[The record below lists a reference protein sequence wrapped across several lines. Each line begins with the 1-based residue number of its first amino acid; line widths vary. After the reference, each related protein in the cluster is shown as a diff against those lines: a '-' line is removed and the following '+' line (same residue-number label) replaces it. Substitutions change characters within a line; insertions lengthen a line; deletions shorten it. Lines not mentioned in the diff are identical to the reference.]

1 MEQWLVLQCILTFWL
16 LPEFMGHSS
25 PGELCNGDKWLCDD
39 AKCIASFWHCDGHSD
54 CMDGSDEL
62 DCACKKG
69 EFDCR
74 DHSHCVDSL
83 LVCDN
88 NPDCDDGSDE
98 VNCLENQTCLKGEW
112 KCQNKIC
119 IGQDLRCNGVD
130 DCTDNSD
137 EESCGKCNEQD
148 LRCSDGKCLSPDKMC
163 DGKAD
168 CTDGRDEPATCGY
181 VCTNNNGGCNQ
192 SCEDVPWGARCGCTE
207 GWMLKPGD
215 DRACEDVD
223 ECSLPYDPCTQ
234 LCSNTVGSFVCSC
247 VKGYLL
253 HQGTLCMAEENP
265 TLLLTAQDKNLGLLN
280 IRTGKYEILVAISGS
295 PGAVAYDL
303 SRNAFYW
310 VDDQE
315 IINVYVRGYNASK
328 LYPGADGVRS
338 LAVDWFTGQLY
349 WTNRKRKAIYA
360 GAADGSGY
368 ATVLGKNIDPKELV
382 LLPVKSTMFWINKG
396 GNGQTSIEA
405 AGMDGSMR
413 RVIAVITAQEASGLT
428 LDYTVERLYWMSKYK
443 QSVETVKVDGTGRY
457 SFLHVFQKER
467 RTVGF
472 ALFED
477 WFFWSD
483 EKQLWQASRSLLK
496 DKIALVEA
504 PGSIMSVFHE
514 LQQPKGSSPCT
525 QSNCSHI
532 CLPSPD
538 QQFGYVCACPDWT
551 FLLPSGKC
559 ENLKV
564 MYATAKS
571 LYQLEFGEMG
581 AVKEKTSVLT
591 FLENITSFD
600 FDWKRNW
607 IYWTN
612 GSGQVKRARAKEDDA
627 ELIPT
632 SFPVCSIRV
641 DMETGNLYW
650 LSCEGHDVGALDG
663 SKNETKKLY
672 HAGEVIVDL
681 FVDWPRGRLYWLEK
695 GQVIRMSLTG
705 GNVEEIMDA
714 SQSEIG
720 QIVMD
725 IKSNSFIWNGDQSGL
740 HVMSVLKNKMYFP
753 KKTLKGST
761 VAAHEPFLL
770 SLQDDTLTLW
780 DRREMKILTTVE
792 LEESDIVRVMTV
804 TSDVQKDSKTFR
816 RPASTPARVCP
827 RTFVPCKD
835 GSDCVAHDHQCDG
848 EKDCKDGS
856 DEDNCPRE
864 CDKSGSFRCHDGRKC
879 IESKWVCDGV
889 PQCADGSDEADC
901 WKPTESCPFH
911 CDKTKCIPNHALCDG
926 HEDCDDKTDEENC
939 ANKTRPVGT
948 TRVCPRTF
956 VPCQDGSECISY
968 HHLCDGEEDCPDGS
982 DEKNCVASVCNEPG
996 QFQCLSDKKCIE
1008 AELVCDGV
1016 PQCVDGLDEADCR
1029 QPTAEDCDFH
1039 CDDNTKCF
1047 AGVVICDGKDDC
1059 NDKTDERNCDSKAFK
1074 RPANTPARVCP
1085 WTFVPCKDGSDCVAH
1100 DHQCDGEKDCKD
1112 GSDEDNC
1119 PRECNESGSFRCLDG
1134 RKCIESKWV
1143 CDGVLQCADGS
1154 DEADCWKPTES
1165 CPFHCDKTKCIPNHA
1180 LCDGH
1185 EDCDDKTDEENCAN
1199 KTRPIG
1205 TTHVCPR
1212 TFVPCQDGSE
1222 CISYHHLCDGEEDC
1236 PDGSDEKN
1244 CVSVCNEPGQFQC
1257 LSDKKCIEAELVCD
1271 GVPQCVDGSD
1281 EADCQQPTAEDC
1293 DFHCDN
1299 NTKCFAGRVV
1309 CDGKN
1314 DCDDKTDEAN
1324 CVAERPSTTPEPLI
1338 CPRAFVLCRD
1348 KSDCVPNDQVCDG
1361 ENDCLDGS
1369 DEHNCPKGCH
1379 EPGHFQCLHGKKC
1392 IEENQVCD
1400 GVSHCLDG
1408 SDEANCWKPTENC
1421 AFRCDDN
1428 ARCFPEQFRCDG
1440 EHDCVDG
1447 FDERNCSE
1455 ECGASEFRCS
1465 SGQCISS
1472 VLRCDGDADCRD
1484 HSDELDCS
1492 KPPRCLSGKR
1502 CPESKECFIE
1512 EWLCDG
1518 DLDCKDGTDEK
1529 NCKFSEVNCSELQW
1543 TCASKTQCIPNSWRC
1558 DGEQDCSDDSDE
1570 TGCTPVTC
1578 PSHQFQCGSP
1588 VECLNISM
1596 VCNGI
1601 NNCVD
1606 GSDEGGD
1613 CNSVNC
1619 EKKCSQTC
1627 YKTPNGSK
1635 CGCERGFRLASDG
1648 LSCVGIDEC
1657 EELPHG
1663 FCSQTCR
1670 NMNGSFS
1677 CGCHPGYLL
1686 ELDGRRCKAAGQEPF
1701 LLASVQFDLLLYGL
1715 RSFKE
1720 DVLTFTGKKIIFS
1733 VDYDWKEKKV
1743 FWLSLDA
1750 ESIKWI
1756 TMDKKNKGTIVKGI
1770 KSDCIAV
1777 DWVGR
1782 NLYWTDGA
1790 AGQILA
1796 VSLYSN
1802 STGTHNYTVVLD
1814 EDLEQPRSLVLQP
1827 LRGLMYWSEIG
1838 GEPQI
1843 ERAGMDGSNRKMLI
1857 TKGLGWPINLALDL
1871 LSDRIFWADDKFR
1884 CIGSANLDGTDIKL
1898 FQLLETPSPFS
1909 LSVFEDVIY
1918 WSDTK
1923 MRTIQKANKDTGKN
1937 RTVLIKRLG
1946 QPFGLKVIHETLQ
1959 PIAFNPCQ
1967 NLGCSHLCLLGPK
1980 QSGMC
1985 RCPIGFLLANDGT
1998 TCVLPADT
2006 AFLFL
2011 VSPSVI
2017 TQVYLKNI
2025 QSTIGLKTLPEHKA
2039 LSVPIVNQIT
2049 AMDYVLQDQSV
2060 YAADSEGGFIA
2071 LFKLKEQELVFRGKV
2086 LQLEGDVVTSLAV
2099 DWITHNI
2106 YWSSRQQLIHVTL
2119 ASKAYTTILFD
2130 RDLSQPN
2137 SIAVHPPSG
2146 VMCFSHMQEE
2156 GRSGAPQIE
2165 CSYMNGMNRKLLWK
2179 KATMPTSLVFTDSGT
2194 MLYWADVGAGVIGS
2208 ILLNGLNYKEYKTGP
2223 ERLAA
2228 FTHIEKMLFWTT
2240 VNDTTKVWYSDGL
2253 QTKHLWFEVK
2263 KDVVDLKVYS
2273 KFSQQGTNNCVE
2285 KNGGCSHICL
2295 PYPGGRT
2302 CKCHIG
2308 YNSTNATACG
2318 KDVRC
2323 PEMTRPCK
2331 DGRKCLLRERFCDGQ
2346 ADCLDESDEEN
2357 CHLTEGT
2364 VKSGLGPAA
2373 VPRSPP
2379 SPHADIAETIPTTFA
2394 SYQSIMTTEEEVLVR
2409 NLGSQP
2415 CDKEICHLNG
2425 DCVVVDNKVSCDC
2438 KLGYTGEFCDGKV
2451 FESIAVPLTL
2461 SVVLVLVTL
2470 FVAGVIYA
2478 VLKRKAR
2485 LAQRNAQA
2493 VATERDMKTM
2503 DSSPDQA
2510 SSQTFANETYDAEA
2524 ELMSPL
2530 ET

>member
-1 MEQWLVLQCILTFWL
+1 
-16 LPEFMGHSS
+16 MG
-25 PGELCNGDKWLCDD
+25 GLCDGAQWLCDD

-74 DHSHCVDSL
+74 DHSRCVDSL

-112 KCQNKIC
+112 KCQNQIC

-130 DCTDNSD
+130 DCTDSSD
-137 EESCGKCNEQD
+137 EESCGKCNEQG
-148 LRCSDGKCLSPDKMC
+148 LKCSDGKCVSAVKVC
-163 DGKAD
+163 DGEAD

-181 VCTNNNGGCNQ
+181 YCTDNNGGCNQ
-192 SCEDVPWGARCGCTE
+192 SCEDAPWGARCGCAE

-215 DRACEDVD
+215 NRACEDVD

-234 LCSNTVGSFVCSC
+234 LCNNTVGSFVCSC

-253 HQGTLCMAEENP
+253 HEGTLCMAEENA
-265 TLLLTAQDKNLGLLN
+265 TLILTAQEENLGLLN
-280 IRTGKYEILVAISGS
+280 IRTGKFEILVATSGS
-295 PGAVAYDL
+295 PGAIAYDL

-315 IINVYVRGYNASK
+315 IINVYVRGYNSS
-328 LYPGADGVRS
+328 ADGVRS
-338 LAVDWFTGQLY
+338 LAVDWLTGQLY
-349 WTNRKRKAIYA
+349 WTNHKRKAIYV

-368 ATVLGKNIDPKELV
+368 VTVLGKNIDPKD
-382 LLPVKSTMFWINKG
+382 TMFWINKG
-396 GNGQTSIEA
+396 GNGQASIEA
-405 AGMDGSMR
+405 AQMDGSMR

-443 QSVETVKVDGTGRY
+443 KSVETVKVDGTGRY
-457 SFLHVFQKER
+457 SFLHVFQKGQ

-477 WFFWSD
+477 WFYWSD
-483 EKQLWQASRSLLK
+483 EKQLWQASRSRLK
-496 DKIALVEA
+496 DRIALVEA
-504 PGSIMSVFHE
+504 SGSIISVFHE
-514 LQQPKGSSPCT
+514 LQQPK
-525 QSNCSHI
+525 
-532 CLPSPD
+532 D
-538 QQFGYVCACPDWT
+538 
-551 FLLPSGKC
+551 
-559 ENLKV
+559 LKV

-581 AVKEKTSVLT
+581 AVKEKTSILT

-612 GSGQVKRARAKEDDA
+612 GSGQVKRARAKEDES

-632 SFPVCSIRV
+632 SVPVCSIRV

-650 LSCEGHDVGALDG
+650 LSCDGHDVGAQDG
-663 SKNETKKLY
+663 SRNETKKLY
-672 HAGEVIVDL
+672 HAGEVITDL
-681 FVDWPRGRLYWLEK
+681 YVDWPRGRLYWLEK
-695 GQVIRMSLTG
+695 GQVIRMSLAG
-705 GNVEEIMDA
+705 GNVEEILDA
-714 SQSEIG
+714 SESEIG
-720 QIVMD
+720 QVVMD

-740 HVMSVLKNKMYFP
+740 RIMSVLKDKMYFP

-770 SLQDDTLTLW
+770 SLQDGTLTLW
-780 DRREMKILTTVE
+780 DRREMRTLTTVE
-792 LEESDIVRVMTV
+792 LEKSGIVRVMTV
-804 TSDVQKDSKTFR
+804 TGDVQKDSKAFK
-816 RPASTPARVCP
+816 RPANTPARVCP

-864 CDKSGSFRCHDGRKC
+864 CNESGNLRVYDFQKQKVFGVLME
-879 IESKWVCDGV
+879 ESALNRSGFVMEYHSVLTVRMRRTAGSQPKAV
-889 PQCADGSDEADC
+889 PSTVTIRPNAFLTMLDVIIMKIAMT
-901 WKPTESCPFH
+901 KRMK
-911 CDKTKCIPNHALCDG
+911 KT
-926 HEDCDDKTDEENC
+926 
-939 ANKTRPVGT
+939 V
-948 TRVCPRTF
+948 
-956 VPCQDGSECISY
+956 DGSECVSY
-968 HHLCDGEEDCPDGS
+968 RHLCDGEEDCPDGS
-982 DEKNCVASVCNEPG
+982 DEKNCVA
-996 QFQCLSDKKCIE
+996 
-1008 AELVCDGV
+1008 
-1016 PQCVDGLDEADCR
+1016 
-1029 QPTAEDCDFH
+1029 
-1039 CDDNTKCF
+1039 
-1047 AGVVICDGKDDC
+1047 
-1059 NDKTDERNCDSKAFK
+1059 
-1074 RPANTPARVCP
+1074 
-1085 WTFVPCKDGSDCVAH
+1085 
-1100 DHQCDGEKDCKD
+1100 
-1112 GSDEDNC
+1112 
-1119 PRECNESGSFRCLDG
+1119 
-1134 RKCIESKWV
+1134 
-1143 CDGVLQCADGS
+1143 
-1154 DEADCWKPTES
+1154 
-1165 CPFHCDKTKCIPNHA
+1165 
-1180 LCDGH
+1180 
-1185 EDCDDKTDEENCAN
+1185 
-1199 KTRPIG
+1199 
-1205 TTHVCPR
+1205 
-1212 TFVPCQDGSE
+1212 
-1222 CISYHHLCDGEEDC
+1222 
-1236 PDGSDEKN
+1236 
-1244 CVSVCNEPGQFQC
+1244 SVCNEPGQFQC

-1299 NTKCFAGRVV
+1299 NTKCFAGGVV
-1309 CDGKN
+1309 CDGKE
-1314 DCDDKTDEAN
+1314 DCEDETDERN
-1324 CVAERPSTTPEPLI
+1324 CDSKAFKRPTSA
-1338 CPRAFVLCRD
+1338 CPRTFVPCKD
-1348 KSDCVPNDQVCDG
+1348 GSDCVAHDHQCDG
-1361 ENDCLDGS
+1361 EKDCKDGS
-1369 DEHNCPKGCH
+1369 DEDNCPRECN
-1379 EPGHFQCLHGKKC
+1379 ESGHFQCLHGKKC
-1392 IEENQVCD
+1392 IKENQVCD

-1408 SDEANCWKPTENC
+1408 SDEAKCWKPTENC
-1421 AFRCDDN
+1421 FFRCDN
-1428 ARCFPEQFRCDG
+1428 NTRCFPEQFRCDG

-1447 FDERNCSE
+1447 LDEGNCSE
-1455 ECGASEFRCS
+1455 ECGASEFQCS

-1472 VLRCDGDADCRD
+1472 VLRCDGDTDCRD
-1484 HSDELDCS
+1484 HSDELNCS

-1518 DLDCKDGTDEK
+1518 DLDCKDGSDEK
-1529 NCKFSEVNCSELQW
+1529 NCKFFEVNCSELQW
-1543 TCASKTQCIPNSWRC
+1543 SCSSKTQCIPNSWHC
-1558 DGEQDCSDDSDE
+1558 DGEQDCSDESDE
-1570 TGCTPVTC
+1570 NGCAPVKC

-1613 CNSVNC
+1613 CSALSC
-1619 EKKCSQTC
+1619 GKKCSQTC
-1627 YKTPNGSK
+1627 YKTPNGPK
-1635 CGCERGFRLASDG
+1635 CGCLRGFRLASDG
-1648 LSCVGIDEC
+1648 LSCVDIDEC

-1686 ELDGRRCKAAGQEPF
+1686 ELDGRRCKASQEPF

-1743 FWLSLDA
+1743 FWLSFDA

-1756 TMDKKNKGTIVKGI
+1756 TLDQKNKGTIVKGI

-1796 VSLYSN
+1796 VSLFSN
-1802 STGTHNYTVVLD
+1802 SAEAHNYTVVLD

-1827 LRGLMYWSEIG
+1827 LSGLMYWSEIG

-1843 ERAGMDGSNRKMLI
+1843 ERAGMDGSSRKTLI

-1871 LSDRIFWADDKFR
+1871 LSERIFWADDKFR

-1909 LSVFEDVIY
+1909 LSVFEDAIY

-1923 MRTIQKANKDTGKN
+1923 MRTIQKANKETGKN
-1937 RTVLIKRLG
+1937 RTVLIKQLG

-2017 TQVYLKNI
+2017 TQLYLKNI

-2039 LSVPIVNQIT
+2039 LSVPIINQIT
-2049 AMDYVLQDQSV
+2049 AMDYVLKDQSV

-2071 LFKLKEQELVFRGKV
+2071 QFKLKEQELVFRGKV

-2119 ASKAYTTILFD
+2119 PSKSYTAILFD
-2130 RDLSQPN
+2130 RDLNQPN

-2146 VMCFSHMQEE
+2146 VMCFSHMREE
-2156 GRSGAPQIE
+2156 GRRGAPQIE
-2165 CSYMNGMNRKLLWK
+2165 CAYMNGMNRKLLWK
-2179 KATMPTSLVFTDSGT
+2179 KATMPTSLVFTNSGT
-2194 MLYWADVGAGVIGS
+2194 MLYWADIGAGVIGS
-2208 ILLNGLNYKEYKTGP
+2208 ISLNGLNYKEYKTGP

-2240 VNDTTKVWYSDGL
+2240 VN
-2253 QTKHLWFEVK
+2253 
-2263 KDVVDLKVYS
+2263 
-2273 KFSQQGTNNCVE
+2273 GTNHCVE

-2302 CKCHIG
+2302 CKCPIG
-2308 YNSTNATACG
+2308 YSSTNATVCG
-2318 KDVRC
+2318 KDMRC
-2323 PEMTRPCK
+2323 PEMTRLCK

-2357 CHLTEGT
+2357 CYDNVSVWPGFWCERSSPLTSGT
-2364 VKSGLGPAA
+2364 VGVCRL
-2373 VPRSPP
+2373 
-2379 SPHADIAETIPTTFA
+2379 F
-2394 SYQSIMTTEEEVLVR
+2394 EE
-2409 NLGSQP
+2409 
-2415 CDKEICHLNG
+2415 
-2425 DCVVVDNKVSCDC
+2425 VVVDKKVNARVMNTD
-2438 KLGYTGEFCDGKV
+2438 KQ
-2451 FESIAVPLTL
+2451 VPLSDTTI
-2461 SVVLVLVTL
+2461 VQCTDI
-2470 FVAGVIYA
+2470 G
-2478 VLKRKAR
+2478 
-2485 LAQRNAQA
+2485 
-2493 VATERDMKTM
+2493 
-2503 DSSPDQA
+2503 
-2510 SSQTFANETYDAEA
+2510 
-2524 ELMSPL
+2524 
-2530 ET
+2530 

>member
-1 MEQWLVLQCILTFWL
+1 MESRSVLTVRMRQTVGSPPKAVPSTVIRPNAFRTMLDVMVMKIAMTKQMKKTVDGSECISY
-16 LPEFMGHSS
+16 HH
-25 PGELCNGDKWLCDD
+25 LCD
-39 AKCIASFWHCDGHSD
+39 GEED
-54 CMDGSDEL
+54 CPDGSDEKNCVASVCNEPGQFQCL
-62 DCACKKG
+62 SDKKCI
-69 EFDCR
+69 EAE
-74 DHSHCVDSL
+74 
-83 LVCDN
+83 LVCDGVPQCVDGLDEADCQQPTAEDCGFHCDN
-88 NPDCDDGSDE
+88 N
-98 VNCLENQTCLKGEW
+98 T
-112 KCQNKIC
+112 
-119 IGQDLRCNGVD
+119 
-130 DCTDNSD
+130 
-137 EESCGKCNEQD
+137 
-148 LRCSDGKCLSPDKMC
+148 KCLAGVVIC
-163 DGKAD
+163 DGKDD
-168 CTDGRDEPATCGY
+168 CNDKTDE
-181 VCTNNNGGCNQ
+181 
-192 SCEDVPWGARCGCTE
+192 
-207 GWMLKPGD
+207 
-215 DRACEDVD
+215 
-223 ECSLPYDPCTQ
+223 
-234 LCSNTVGSFVCSC
+234 
-247 VKGYLL
+247 
-253 HQGTLCMAEENP
+253 
-265 TLLLTAQDKNLGLLN
+265 
-280 IRTGKYEILVAISGS
+280 
-295 PGAVAYDL
+295 
-303 SRNAFYW
+303 RN
-310 VDDQE
+310 
-315 IINVYVRGYNASK
+315 
-328 LYPGADGVRS
+328 
-338 LAVDWFTGQLY
+338 
-349 WTNRKRKAIYA
+349 
-360 GAADGSGY
+360 
-368 ATVLGKNIDPKELV
+368 
-382 LLPVKSTMFWINKG
+382 
-396 GNGQTSIEA
+396 
-405 AGMDGSMR
+405 
-413 RVIAVITAQEASGLT
+413 
-428 LDYTVERLYWMSKYK
+428 
-443 QSVETVKVDGTGRY
+443 
-457 SFLHVFQKER
+457 
-467 RTVGF
+467 
-472 ALFED
+472 
-477 WFFWSD
+477 
-483 EKQLWQASRSLLK
+483 
-496 DKIALVEA
+496 
-504 PGSIMSVFHE
+504 
-514 LQQPKGSSPCT
+514 C
-525 QSNCSHI
+525 
-532 CLPSPD
+532 
-538 QQFGYVCACPDWT
+538 
-551 FLLPSGKC
+551 
-559 ENLKV
+559 
-564 MYATAKS
+564 
-571 LYQLEFGEMG
+571 
-581 AVKEKTSVLT
+581 
-591 FLENITSFD
+591 
-600 FDWKRNW
+600 
-607 IYWTN
+607 
-612 GSGQVKRARAKEDDA
+612 
-627 ELIPT
+627 
-632 SFPVCSIRV
+632 
-641 DMETGNLYW
+641 
-650 LSCEGHDVGALDG
+650 
-663 SKNETKKLY
+663 
-672 HAGEVIVDL
+672 
-681 FVDWPRGRLYWLEK
+681 
-695 GQVIRMSLTG
+695 
-705 GNVEEIMDA
+705 
-714 SQSEIG
+714 
-720 QIVMD
+720 
-725 IKSNSFIWNGDQSGL
+725 
-740 HVMSVLKNKMYFP
+740 
-753 KKTLKGST
+753 
-761 VAAHEPFLL
+761 
-770 SLQDDTLTLW
+770 
-780 DRREMKILTTVE
+780 
-792 LEESDIVRVMTV
+792 
-804 TSDVQKDSKTFR
+804 DSKAFK
-816 RPASTPARVCP
+816 RPANTPARVCP

-856 DEDNCPRE
+856 DEDNCPQKCNE
-864 CDKSGSFRCHDGRKC
+864 SGSFRCLDGRKC

-889 PQCADGSDEADC
+889 LQCADGSDEADC

-911 CDKTKCIPNHALCDG
+911 CDKTKCIPNHARCDG

-939 ANKTRPVGT
+939 ANKTRPVST

-1016 PQCVDGLDEADCR
+1016 PQCVDGSDEADCR
-1029 QPTAEDCDFH
+1029 
-1039 CDDNTKCF
+1039 
-1047 AGVVICDGKDDC
+1047 
-1059 NDKTDERNCDSKAFK
+1059 
-1074 RPANTPARVCP
+1074 
-1085 WTFVPCKDGSDCVAH
+1085 
-1100 DHQCDGEKDCKD
+1100 
-1112 GSDEDNC
+1112 
-1119 PRECNESGSFRCLDG
+1119 
-1134 RKCIESKWV
+1134 
-1143 CDGVLQCADGS
+1143 
-1154 DEADCWKPTES
+1154 
-1165 CPFHCDKTKCIPNHA
+1165 
-1180 LCDGH
+1180 
-1185 EDCDDKTDEENCAN
+1185 
-1199 KTRPIG
+1199 
-1205 TTHVCPR
+1205 
-1212 TFVPCQDGSE
+1212 
-1222 CISYHHLCDGEEDC
+1222 
-1236 PDGSDEKN
+1236 
-1244 CVSVCNEPGQFQC
+1244 
-1257 LSDKKCIEAELVCD
+1257 
-1271 GVPQCVDGSD
+1271 
-1281 EADCQQPTAEDC
+1281 QPTAEDC

-1299 NTKCFAGRVV
+1299 NTKCFAGGVV

-1314 DCDDKTDEAN
+1314 DCDDKKDEAN

-1338 CPRAFVLCRD
+1338 CPRAFVLCQD

-1447 FDERNCSE
+1447 FDERNCRHFQCLHGKKCIEENQVCDGVSHCLDGSDEANCWKPTENCAFRCDDNARCFPEQFRCDGEHDCVDGFDESNCSE
-1455 ECGASEFRCS
+1455 ECGASEFQCS

-1570 TGCTPVTC
+1570 TGCTPVKC

-1648 LSCVGIDEC
+1648 LSCVDIDEC

-1756 TMDKKNKGTIVKGI
+1756 TLDQKNKGTIVKGFGCPWPAVEI
-1770 KSDCIAV
+1770 KCFSAFQKT
-1777 DWVGR
+1777 GQP
-1782 NLYWTDGA
+1782 
-1790 AGQILA
+1790 QILA
-1796 VSLYSN
+1796 M
-1802 STGTHNYTVVLD
+1802 H
-1814 EDLEQPRSLVLQP
+1814 QR
-1827 LRGLMYWSEIG
+1827 LMYWSEIG

-1884 CIGSANLDGTDIKL
+1884 CIGSANLDGTDIK
-1898 FQLLETPSPFS
+1898 
-1909 LSVFEDVIY
+1909 
-1918 WSDTK
+1918 
-1923 MRTIQKANKDTGKN
+1923 
-1937 RTVLIKRLG
+1937 
-1946 QPFGLKVIHETLQ
+1946 
-1959 PIAFNPCQ
+1959 
-1967 NLGCSHLCLLGPK
+1967 
-1980 QSGMC
+1980 
-1985 RCPIGFLLANDGT
+1985 
-1998 TCVLPADT
+1998 
-2006 AFLFL
+2006 
-2011 VSPSVI
+2011 
-2017 TQVYLKNI
+2017 VYLKNI

-2039 LSVPIVNQIT
+2039 LSVPIVYQIT

-2119 ASKAYTTILFD
+2119 ASKAYTAILFD

-2156 GRSGAPQIE
+2156 
-2165 CSYMNGMNRKLLWK
+2165 
-2179 KATMPTSLVFTDSGT
+2179 
-2194 MLYWADVGAGVIGS
+2194 GAGVIGS

-2240 VNDTTKVWYSDGL
+2240 VN
-2253 QTKHLWFEVK
+2253 
-2263 KDVVDLKVYS
+2263 
-2273 KFSQQGTNNCVE
+2273 GTNHCVE

-2308 YNSTNATACG
+2308 YSSTNATACG

-2323 PEMTRPCK
+2323 PEKTRPCK

-2357 CHLTEGT
+2357 C
-2364 VKSGLGPAA
+2364 K
-2373 VPRSPP
+2373 
-2379 SPHADIAETIPTTFA
+2379 
-2394 SYQSIMTTEEEVLVR
+2394 
-2409 NLGSQP
+2409 
-2415 CDKEICHLNG
+2415 
-2425 DCVVVDNKVSCDC
+2425 
-2438 KLGYTGEFCDGKV
+2438 
-2451 FESIAVPLTL
+2451 
-2461 SVVLVLVTL
+2461 
-2470 FVAGVIYA
+2470 
-2478 VLKRKAR
+2478 
-2485 LAQRNAQA
+2485 
-2493 VATERDMKTM
+2493 
-2503 DSSPDQA
+2503 
-2510 SSQTFANETYDAEA
+2510 
-2524 ELMSPL
+2524 
-2530 ET
+2530 

>member
-1 MEQWLVLQCILTFWL
+1 
-16 LPEFMGHSS
+16 MGHSS
-25 PGELCNGDKWLCDD
+25 P
-39 AKCIASFWHCDGHSD
+39 
-54 CMDGSDEL
+54 
-62 DCACKKG
+62 ACKKG

-74 DHSHCVDSL
+74 DHSRCVDSL

-119 IGQDLRCNGVD
+119 ISQDLRCNGVD

-137 EESCGKCNEQD
+137 EESC
-148 LRCSDGKCLSPDKMC
+148 
-163 DGKAD
+163 
-168 CTDGRDEPATCGY
+168 
-181 VCTNNNGGCNQ
+181 
-192 SCEDVPWGARCGCTE
+192 
-207 GWMLKPGD
+207 
-215 DRACEDVD
+215 
-223 ECSLPYDPCTQ
+223 
-234 LCSNTVGSFVCSC
+234 
-247 VKGYLL
+247 
-253 HQGTLCMAEENP
+253 ENS

-295 PGAVAYDL
+295 PGAVTYDL

-349 WTNRKRKAIYA
+349 WTNHKRKAIYA

-368 ATVLGKNIDPKELV
+368 STVLGKNMDPKELV
-382 LLPVKSTMFWINKG
+382 LLPAKSTMFWINKG

-443 QSVETVKVDGTGRY
+443 ESVETVKVDGTGRY

-483 EKQLWQASRSLLK
+483 EKQFWQASRSLLK

-514 LQQPKGSSPCT
+514 LQQPK
-525 QSNCSHI
+525 
-532 CLPSPD
+532 
-538 QQFGYVCACPDWT
+538 
-551 FLLPSGKC
+551 
-559 ENLKV
+559 
-564 MYATAKS
+564 
-571 LYQLEFGEMG
+571 
-581 AVKEKTSVLT
+581 
-591 FLENITSFD
+591 
-600 FDWKRNW
+600 
-607 IYWTN
+607 
-612 GSGQVKRARAKEDDA
+612 
-627 ELIPT
+627 
-632 SFPVCSIRV
+632 
-641 DMETGNLYW
+641 
-650 LSCEGHDVGALDG
+650 
-663 SKNETKKLY
+663 
-672 HAGEVIVDL
+672 
-681 FVDWPRGRLYWLEK
+681 
-695 GQVIRMSLTG
+695 
-705 GNVEEIMDA
+705 
-714 SQSEIG
+714 
-720 QIVMD
+720 
-725 IKSNSFIWNGDQSGL
+725 
-740 HVMSVLKNKMYFP
+740 
-753 KKTLKGST
+753 
-761 VAAHEPFLL
+761 
-770 SLQDDTLTLW
+770 
-780 DRREMKILTTVE
+780 
-792 LEESDIVRVMTV
+792 
-804 TSDVQKDSKTFR
+804 DSKAFR

-864 CDKSGSFRCHDGRKC
+864 CDKSGSFRCLDGRKC

-911 CDKTKCIPNHALCDG
+911 CDKTKCIPNHARCDG
-926 HEDCDDKTDEENC
+926 HEDCDDKTDEEN
-939 ANKTRPVGT
+939 NW
-948 TRVCPRTF
+948 TF

-996 QFQCLSDKKCIE
+996 QFQC
-1008 AELVCDGV
+1008 
-1016 PQCVDGLDEADCR
+1016 P
-1029 QPTAEDCDFH
+1029 
-1039 CDDNTKCF
+1039 
-1047 AGVVICDGKDDC
+1047 
-1059 NDKTDERNCDSKAFK
+1059 
-1074 RPANTPARVCP
+1074 
-1085 WTFVPCKDGSDCVAH
+1085 
-1100 DHQCDGEKDCKD
+1100 
-1112 GSDEDNC
+1112 
-1119 PRECNESGSFRCLDG
+1119 
-1134 RKCIESKWV
+1134 
-1143 CDGVLQCADGS
+1143 
-1154 DEADCWKPTES
+1154 
-1165 CPFHCDKTKCIPNHA
+1165 
-1180 LCDGH
+1180 
-1185 EDCDDKTDEENCAN
+1185 
-1199 KTRPIG
+1199 
-1205 TTHVCPR
+1205 
-1212 TFVPCQDGSE
+1212 
-1222 CISYHHLCDGEEDC
+1222 
-1236 PDGSDEKN
+1236 
-1244 CVSVCNEPGQFQC
+1244 
-1257 LSDKKCIEAELVCD
+1257 SDKKCIEAELVCD

-1281 EADCQQPTAEDC
+1281 EADCQQPTAKDC
-1293 DFHCDN
+1293 DFQCDK
-1299 NTKCFAGRVV
+1299 NTKCFAGGVV

-1324 CVAERPSTTPEPLI
+1324 CGHFQCLHGKKCIEE
-1338 CPRAFVLCRD
+1338 
-1348 KSDCVPNDQVCDG
+1348 NQVCDG
-1361 ENDCLDGS
+1361 VSHCLDGS
-1369 DEHNCPKGCH
+1369 DEANCW
-1379 EPGHFQCLHGKKC
+1379 EPTENCAFRCDDNARCFPEQFRCDGEHDCVDGFDERNCRHFQCLHGKKC

-1455 ECGASEFRCS
+1455 ECGASEFQCS

-1484 HSDELDCS
+1484 HSDEQDCS
-1492 KPPRCLSGKR
+1492 KPPLCLSGKR

-1543 TCASKTQCIPNSWRC
+1543 TCASKTQCIPNSWCC

-1570 TGCTPVTC
+1570 TGCTPVKC

-1648 LSCVGIDEC
+1648 LSCVDIDEC

-1756 TMDKKNKGTIVKGI
+1756 TLDQKNKGTIVKGI

-1827 LRGLMYWSEIG
+1827 LSGLMYWSEIG

-1843 ERAGMDGSNRKMLI
+1843 ETAGMDGSNRKMLI

-1884 CIGSANLDGTDIKL
+1884 CIGSANLDGTDIK
-1898 FQLLETPSPFS
+1898 
-1909 LSVFEDVIY
+1909 
-1918 WSDTK
+1918 
-1923 MRTIQKANKDTGKN
+1923 
-1937 RTVLIKRLG
+1937 
-1946 QPFGLKVIHETLQ
+1946 
-1959 PIAFNPCQ
+1959 
-1967 NLGCSHLCLLGPK
+1967 
-1980 QSGMC
+1980 
-1985 RCPIGFLLANDGT
+1985 
-1998 TCVLPADT
+1998 
-2006 AFLFL
+2006 
-2011 VSPSVI
+2011 
-2017 TQVYLKNI
+2017 VYLKNI

-2119 ASKAYTTILFD
+2119 ASKAYTTIISF
-2130 RDLSQPN
+2130 
-2137 SIAVHPPSG
+2137 
-2146 VMCFSHMQEE
+2146 
-2156 GRSGAPQIE
+2156 
-2165 CSYMNGMNRKLLWK
+2165 
-2179 KATMPTSLVFTDSGT
+2179 TSLIAYLLAV
-2194 MLYWADVGAGVIGS
+2194 S
-2208 ILLNGLNYKEYKTGP
+2208 I
-2223 ERLAA
+2223 
-2228 FTHIEKMLFWTT
+2228 
-2240 VNDTTKVWYSDGL
+2240 V
-2253 QTKHLWFEVK
+2253 
-2263 KDVVDLKVYS
+2263 
-2273 KFSQQGTNNCVE
+2273 
-2285 KNGGCSHICL
+2285 
-2295 PYPGGRT
+2295 
-2302 CKCHIG
+2302 
-2308 YNSTNATACG
+2308 
-2318 KDVRC
+2318 
-2323 PEMTRPCK
+2323 
-2331 DGRKCLLRERFCDGQ
+2331 
-2346 ADCLDESDEEN
+2346 
-2357 CHLTEGT
+2357 
-2364 VKSGLGPAA
+2364 
-2373 VPRSPP
+2373 
-2379 SPHADIAETIPTTFA
+2379 
-2394 SYQSIMTTEEEVLVR
+2394 
-2409 NLGSQP
+2409 
-2415 CDKEICHLNG
+2415 
-2425 DCVVVDNKVSCDC
+2425 
-2438 KLGYTGEFCDGKV
+2438 
-2451 FESIAVPLTL
+2451 
-2461 SVVLVLVTL
+2461 
-2470 FVAGVIYA
+2470 
-2478 VLKRKAR
+2478 
-2485 LAQRNAQA
+2485 
-2493 VATERDMKTM
+2493 
-2503 DSSPDQA
+2503 
-2510 SSQTFANETYDAEA
+2510 
-2524 ELMSPL
+2524 
-2530 ET
+2530 